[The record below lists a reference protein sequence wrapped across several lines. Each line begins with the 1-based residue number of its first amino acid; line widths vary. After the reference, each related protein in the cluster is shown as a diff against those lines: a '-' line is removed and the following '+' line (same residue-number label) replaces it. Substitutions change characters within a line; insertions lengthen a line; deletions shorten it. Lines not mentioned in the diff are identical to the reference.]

1 MSHEIG
7 KKLIKQKQY
16 KKAFY
21 IFSKLLENNSRD
33 LKANF
38 QMGKIYYE
46 LNNLS
51 RSLFFFEKCNKI
63 QPNTPNILF
72 NLALIFQSTGQVKE
86 AKNQYLNL
94 ISINS
99 NDIKSYYGLSILDI
113 GYIETRLYNNL
124 KKIIKENKIS
134 LFEKSLIN
142 FIFSKYEK
150 KKNEIS
156 SEINYLKLSHQN
168 CYDSN
173 IAYNEQ
179 SDFYYKKIISKNFNQ
194 IIFEEKF
201 EIIPEFNNS
210 NHIFIV
216 GLPRSGSSLV
226 ETIIAH
232 NKPNITPV
240 GEFHGINTSIL
251 DQTGKTIYSKD
262 FNYKNFK
269 LSINQKEF
277 QENLIEKY
285 DNFEN
290 KIYLDKSLENFFNI
304 EIILKFFP
312 NAKFIHTYR
321 NTNDAIIAI
330 YQTMLPELSW
340 GHKIQDIV
348 DYIDIY
354 RKTIDYFKKKYP
366 KKIIDVELSKLS
378 NHKEKETKRILEF
391 CNIEFHNNYLDFDKN
406 NKLFNKTNS
415 FLQVKRKITKYEDTK
430 YQPYYYLLNKDIN

>member
-1 MSHEIG
+1 M
-7 KKLIKQKQY
+7 
-16 KKAFY
+16 
-21 IFSKLLENNSRD
+21 
-33 LKANF
+33 
-38 QMGKIYYE
+38 
-46 LNNLS
+46 
-51 RSLFFFEKCNKI
+51 
-63 QPNTPNILF
+63 
-72 NLALIFQSTGQVKE
+72 
-86 AKNQYLNL
+86 
-94 ISINS
+94 
-99 NDIKSYYGLSILDI
+99 
-113 GYIETRLYNNL
+113 
-124 KKIIKENKIS
+124 
-134 LFEKSLIN
+134 
-142 FIFSKYEK
+142 
-150 KKNEIS
+150 
-156 SEINYLKLSHQN
+156 
-168 CYDSN
+168 
-173 IAYNEQ
+173 
-179 SDFYYKKIISKNFNQ
+179 
-194 IIFEEKF
+194 
-201 EIIPEFNNS
+201 
-210 NHIFIV
+210 
-216 GLPRSGSSLV
+216 
-226 ETIIAH
+226 
-232 NKPNITPV
+232 

-251 DQTGKTIYSKD
+251 DQIGKTIYSKD